1 MRFCVLAHSIKNFE
15 FFHILHMRKAAR
27 AIIMRLTSG
36 RAKPCPEET
45 SHTKQRGQ
53 GLAAFAPQKYSR
65 APGGFARPVGR
76 SVATALAD
84 DSGGIFT
91 WLKS

>member
-1 MRFCVLAHSIKNFE
+1 MRVCVLAQCMRNFV

-27 AIIMRLTSG
+27 AIILRITPG
-36 RAKPCPEET
+36 RAKPCPEEM

-76 SVATALAD
+76 SAATALAD